1 MHALILVDLQNDF
14 MPGGALAVPEGDQ
27 VVAVANRLIP
37 CFDVVIATQDWHPAD
52 HKSFASQ
59 HPGKSIGDIVKMG
72 SHDQVLWPDHCVRGT
87 TGAKFH
93 AELNIAKADYVVQ
106 KGTNREIDSYSGFF
120 DNDHLQTTGLDQI
133 LVDEA
138 VTAVALMGLATDYCV
153 RFTALD
159 AMTLGFETSLILD
172 GCRGVDLNDGDV
184 DRALI
189 ELKNQGTTMVESQK
203 LIDELSRGESDQ
215 DGRD

>member
-72 SHDQVLWPDHCVRGT
+72 SQVQVLWPDHCVQGT

-203 LIDELSRGESDQ
+203 LIDELSRGKSD
-215 DGRD
+215 